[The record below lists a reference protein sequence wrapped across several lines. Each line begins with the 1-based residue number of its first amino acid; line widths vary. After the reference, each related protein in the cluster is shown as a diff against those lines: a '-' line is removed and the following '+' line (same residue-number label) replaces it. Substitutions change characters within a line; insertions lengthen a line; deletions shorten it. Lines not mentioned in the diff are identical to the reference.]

1 MYDNDAARFI
11 RSHCSLIGE
20 GIVSGRLFDLGT
32 YPGLVY
38 EPKAQTVVKGEVYKI
53 HSNEKDLIQ
62 YLDNFEE
69 CGPYFEQPNEYRK
82 EIIPVLI
89 KENLYHASTYI
100 YNRTLDGLT
109 LIENGNYNN
118 KSGTR

>member
-53 HSNEKDLIQ
+53 HSN
-62 YLDNFEE
+62 
-69 CGPYFEQPNEYRK
+69 FEQPNEYRK

-89 KENLYHASTYI
+89 KENLYYASSYI
-100 YNRTLDGLT
+100 YNRTLEGLT

>member
-1 MYDNDAARFI
+1 MYNNEAARFI
-11 RSHCSLIGE
+11 RAHCSLIGE

-38 EPKAQTVVKGEVYKI
+38 EPKAQTFVAGEVFKI
-53 HSNEKDLIQ
+53 NSNKKDLTQ

-69 CGPYFEQPNEYRK
+69 CGPNFDQPNEYRK
-82 EIIPVLI
+82 EIIPVVV
-89 KENLYHASTYI
+89 KENIYHASSYI
-100 YNRTLDGLT
+100 YNRSLEGLT
-109 LIENGNYNN
+109 LIESGSYDN